1 MRPRRTR
8 SRPCGST
15 ARSRSSGA
23 LKCPRHERL
32 RTALPPLWM
41 GHGGVAHP
49 AWMTRGNCC
58 ARHSAAVTAAQNSA
72 KGSRSDSG
80 PVAGQQAGNHHGDTT
95 HDAGHSRSGVGDSR
109 LNLSDRRDRAL
120 HHYRDSLV
128 LRVPQRM
135 MAIGGYDRALAL
147 SAQAFV
153 ALIPML
159 IVVAALA
166 PVAFRGPYGQ
176 ALLTGYGIS
185 GPAAESVAVLFDR
198 PPAAE
203 SLTVVSVALLVVTVL
218 GFIRALQRTYLAA
231 WELPKQGIRGLGY
244 GLLASLAL
252 VGEFTL
258 LTLLGP
264 ALTVFLGGLPIRLT
278 AQALAATVLWWPVQY
293 LLLGGR
299 VGWRAL
305 LPGAAL
311 TGAGQAGRDPG
322 FGPLPAHR
330 HQPRGRAIRAGRG
343 GHRPSVMA
351 CRLRAAARRLRGA
364 QRRTGPR
371 PHHLRQL
378 RRCRQPD
385 TCRPALADPC
395 AAPEVRTII
404 PASDAGWCA
413 ADTPV

>member
-1 MRPRRTR
+1 MQ
-8 SRPCGST
+8 
-15 ARSRSSGA
+15 
-23 LKCPRHERL
+23 RHERI
-32 RTALPPLWM
+32 RTALSPLWT
-41 GHGGVAHP
+41 GHGGRAHP

-58 ARHSAAVTAAQNSA
+58 ARHSAAVTAARNSA

-80 PVAGQQAGNHHGDTT
+80 PVTGQHDGDSTD
-95 HDAGHSRSGVGDSR
+95 DAGHSRSGAGDSR
-109 LNLSDRRDRAL
+109 LSLSDRRDRAL
-120 HHYRDSLV
+120 REYHDSLV

-166 PVAFRGPYGQ
+166 PVAFQGPYGQ
-176 ALLTGYGIS
+176 ALLVGYGIS
-185 GPAAESVAVLFDR
+185 GQAAESVAVLFDH

-203 SLTVVSVALLVVTVL
+203 SLTVVSVALLVITVL

-244 GLLASLAL
+244 GLLASITL
-252 VGEFTL
+252 VSEFTL

-264 ALTVFLGGLPIRLT
+264 ALTVFLGSLLIRLT
-278 AQALAATVLWWPVQY
+278 VQALAATVLWWPVQY

-311 TGAGQAGRDPG
+311 TGAGQAGAILVSGLYLPIAISHEAERYGLVGVAIALLSWLVVFGLLLVVSAVLSAELARGPITPG
-322 FGPLPAHR
+322 
-330 HQPRGRAIRAGRG
+330 
-343 GHRPSVMA
+343 S
-351 CRLRAAARRLRGA
+351 
-364 QRRTGPR
+364 
-371 PHHLRQL
+371 
-378 RRCRQPD
+378 
-385 TCRPALADPC
+385 
-395 AAPEVRTII
+395 
-404 PASDAGWCA
+404 
-413 ADTPV
+413 

>member
-1 MRPRRTR
+1 
-8 SRPCGST
+8 
-15 ARSRSSGA
+15 
-23 LKCPRHERL
+23 
-32 RTALPPLWM
+32 
-41 GHGGVAHP
+41 
-49 AWMTRGNCC
+49 
-58 ARHSAAVTAAQNSA
+58 
-72 KGSRSDSG
+72 
-80 PVAGQQAGNHHGDTT
+80 
-95 HDAGHSRSGVGDSR
+95 
-109 LNLSDRRDRAL
+109 LSDRRDRAL
-120 HHYRDSLV
+120 HPYRDSLV

-135 MAIGGYDRALAL
+135 MAIGGYDCALAL

-185 GPAAESVAVLFDR
+185 GPAAESVAVLFDH

-231 WELPKQGIRGLGY
+231 WELPKHGIRGLGY

-311 TGAGQAGRDPG
+311 TGAGQAGAILASGLYLPIAISHGVERYG
-322 FGPLPAHR
+322 LVGVAIALLSWLVVFGLLLVVSAVLSAELA
-330 HQPRGRAIRAGRG
+330 RGPITSG
-343 GHRPSVMA
+343 S
-351 CRLRAAARRLRGA
+351 
-364 QRRTGPR
+364 
-371 PHHLRQL
+371 
-378 RRCRQPD
+378 
-385 TCRPALADPC
+385 
-395 AAPEVRTII
+395 
-404 PASDAGWCA
+404 
-413 ADTPV
+413 